1 MAVNFSAGSGN
12 SGKLIRISQNPD
24 PLSWRNQLAG
34 KWRLWFVR
42 NGQGNFRANAVYWGG
57 EHKRHQTPSL
67 LTGEVKVRVMIPRLT
82 MWILGVLSALSIVS
96 HAAAS
101 EMAPPGQ
108 FLHQSIPVL
117 GMTLDKTR
125 QPVGIV
131 TYVMLHFHQRSDHDG
146 LKVHFRKIPG
156 RFGPIARKAV
166 ATAIDRAAR
175 SANLQDDSWTV
186 VLTFP
191 YSGLTLY
198 GDSLSAMVALSV
210 LALAK
215 NEAIVY
221 GRTLTGRITE
231 DGHIGKVAGIPYKI
245 YAAYAE
251 RLDRVLIPEEQDPH
265 DSDWRT
271 PFLMHV
277 SHVGTLEKAYQG
289 LTGRSLFSRKSLK

>member
-1 MAVNFSAGSGN
+1 
-12 SGKLIRISQNPD
+12 
-24 PLSWRNQLAG
+24 
-34 KWRLWFVR
+34 
-42 NGQGNFRANAVYWGG
+42 
-57 EHKRHQTPSL
+57 
-67 LTGEVKVRVMIPRLT
+67 MIPRLT
-82 MWILGVLSALSIVS
+82 IWILGALSVLSTASLAV
-96 HAAAS
+96 AS
-101 EMAPPGQ
+101 ETASPSQ

-117 GMTLDKTR
+117 GMTLDKTK
-125 QPVGIV
+125 QPAGIV
-131 TYVMLHFHQRSDHDG
+131 TYVMIHFHQRSDHDG
-146 LKVHFRKIPG
+146 LRVHFRKVPG

-166 ATAIDRAAR
+166 ATAIDRVAR

-245 YAAYAE
+245 FAAYSE
-251 RLDRVLIPEEQDPH
+251 RLDRVLIPDEQHPTDGE
-265 DSDWRT
+265 WRT

-277 SHVGTLEKAYQG
+277 SHVGTLEEAYQG
-289 LTGRSLFSRKSLK
+289 LTGRSLFLKKSLK

>member
-1 MAVNFSAGSGN
+1 MVMFRQTIWTMA
-12 SGKLIRISQNPD
+12 
-24 PLSWRNQLAG
+24 
-34 KWRLWFVR
+34 
-42 NGQGNFRANAVYWGG
+42 
-57 EHKRHQTPSL
+57 T
-67 LTGEVKVRVMIPRLT
+67 
-82 MWILGVLSALSIVS
+82 LSALLMAS
-96 HAAAS
+96 HATAS
-101 EMAPPGQ
+101 ETPPPSR

-117 GMTLDKTR
+117 GMTLDRAR
-125 QPVGIV
+125 QPAGIV
-131 TYVMLHFHQRSDHDG
+131 TYVMIHFHQRPDHDG

-156 RFGPIARKAV
+156 RFGPLARKGV
-166 ATAIDRAAR
+166 ATAIDRVAK

-245 YAAYAE
+245 SAAYSE
-251 RLDRVLIPEEQDPH
+251 RLNRVLIPDEQHPGDGE
-265 DSDWRT
+265 WRT

-277 SHVGTLEKAYQG
+277 SHVGTLEEAYQG
-289 LTGRSLFSRKSLK
+289 LTGRSLFPKKSLK

>member
-1 MAVNFSAGSGN
+1 MNCL
-12 SGKLIRISQNPD
+12 KIRIMTM
-24 PLSWRNQLAG
+24 LAA
-34 KWRLWFVR
+34 LWV
-42 NGQGNFRANAVYWGG
+42 ASPCV
-57 EHKRHQTPSL
+57 
-67 LTGEVKVRVMIPRLT
+67 
-82 MWILGVLSALSIVS
+82 
-96 HAAAS
+96 AS
-101 EMAPPGQ
+101 EVPPPSQ

-117 GMTLDKTR
+117 GMTLDKAR

-131 TYVMLHFHQRSDHDG
+131 TYVMIHFHQREDHDG

-166 ATAIDRAAR
+166 ATAIDRVAR

-210 LALAK
+210 AALAK
-215 NEAIVY
+215 NEAIMY

-231 DGHIGKVAGIPYKI
+231 DGHIGRVAGIPYKI
-245 YAAYAE
+245 SAAYSE
-251 RLDRVLIPEEQDPH
+251 RLDRVLIPDEHDP
-265 DSDWRT
+265 SDGEWRN

-277 SHVGTLEKAYQG
+277 SHVGTLEKAYRG
-289 LTGRSLFSRKSLK
+289 LTDHSLFLEPSSP